1 MRTFVTDSEQR
12 MGYEWMGWSSDVSSP
27 SSPCSN
33 SDSCSFWISAIENIS
48 RMLKI
53 NLSALSGEQDAE
65 VDILL
70 VAELPLERNL
80 VVPGNVLD
88 LHT

>member
-1 MRTFVTDSEQR
+1 
-12 MGYEWMGWSSDVSSP
+12 
-27 SSPCSN
+27 
-33 SDSCSFWISAIENIS
+33 
-48 RMLKI
+48 MLKI

-70 VAELPLERNL
+70 VTELSLERNL

-88 LHT
+88 LQT